1 MEDKDKAISELKQKL
16 QAAEAAAERESARRR
31 EAQRSL
37 EEELDESR
45 LLIAKLEDDIAS
57 RHAMESKLRSLLEA
71 DDDFDDENEAD
82 DAPTVEQGNGGSRSA
97 QISAMFLQLRNQT
110 PKH

>member
-16 QAAEAAAERESARRR
+16 QAAEAAAERESSRRR
-31 EAQRSL
+31 EVQRSL

-45 LLIAKLEDDIAS
+45 ILIAKLEDEIAS

-71 DDDFDDENEAD
+71 DDDFGDEDDGDEA
-82 DAPTVEQGNGGSRSA
+82 VEKGSNTSRSA

-110 PKH
+110 RKH